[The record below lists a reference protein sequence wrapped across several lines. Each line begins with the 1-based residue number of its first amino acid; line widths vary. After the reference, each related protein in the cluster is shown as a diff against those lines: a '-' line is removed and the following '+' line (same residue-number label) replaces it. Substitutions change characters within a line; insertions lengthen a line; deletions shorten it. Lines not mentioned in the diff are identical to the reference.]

1 MLVDEAGEVQDLKV
15 LRGHPL
21 LNDAALEAVW
31 EWRYGPTTLNG
42 KPVSVVSNVAIN
54 FVRAGETAVGNLALL
69 MDEAG
74 ILWEGKTRLKGE
86 KLFDWVA
93 EVAGQPIMIV
103 AKPGTPS
110 QYVKETVELLK
121 RAGVEKV
128 YVKELKEPQQ

>member
-1 MLVDEAGEVQDLKV
+1 
-15 LRGHPL
+15 
-21 LNDAALEAVW
+21 
-31 EWRYGPTTLNG
+31 
-42 KPVSVVSNVAIN
+42 
-54 FVRAGETAVGNLALL
+54 

-74 ILWEGKTRLKGE
+74 ILWEGKTRLEGE
-86 KLFDWVA
+86 KLFDRVA
-93 EVAGQPIMIV
+93 EVAGQPIMNV